1 MLSVLRKP
9 KTINFR
15 DFMDGSYKAKER
27 AASKQKTEEYISYA
41 LIGLSAVSIILD
53 PLGGSVAMASGLQER
68 IISAFDPVIQLLQ
81 GISYP
86 VAFVMITCGF
96 LLIMTG
102 QKSRGLSMMKY
113 AGLGY
118 IGLQLAPALM
128 GILVDIGK
136 EMAGK

>member
-1 MLSVLRKP
+1 MLAIMRKP

-15 DFMDGSYKAKER
+15 DFMDGSYRENDR
-27 AASKQKTEEYISYA
+27 LSKKKKIEAITSYS
-41 LIGLSAVSIILD
+41 LIGLTTVCAIFD
-53 PLGGSVAMASGLQER
+53 PLGGSVTMASGLQER
-68 IISAFDPVIQLLQ
+68 IIGAFDPLIQLLQ

-86 VAFVMITCGF
+86 LAFLMITCGF
-96 LLIMTG
+96 LLMMTG
-102 QKSRGLSMMKY
+102 QKSRGLSMMKM

-136 EMAGK
+136 EMAGR